1 MTAGA
6 VPVGAAAGAGTLE
19 PPVMAGGVGW
29 LVPLEAEV
37 GMALPGRTCD
47 TTAAAAPV
55 KSIAAAV
62 RTTVIRRVSPSP
74 LRRAAGLLSVGW
86 LSTE

>member
-6 VPVGAAAGAGTLE
+6 VPADGAVGAGTLE
-19 PPVMAGGVGW
+19 PPVAVGGVGW
-29 LVPLEAEV
+29 PAPPAAAV
-37 GMALPGRTCD
+37 GTVLPGRTCD

-55 KSIAAAV
+55 KSITAAV
-62 RTTVIRRVSPSP
+62 RAIVMRRVSPSP
-74 LRRAAGLLSVGW
+74 SLRAVRLLSLGW